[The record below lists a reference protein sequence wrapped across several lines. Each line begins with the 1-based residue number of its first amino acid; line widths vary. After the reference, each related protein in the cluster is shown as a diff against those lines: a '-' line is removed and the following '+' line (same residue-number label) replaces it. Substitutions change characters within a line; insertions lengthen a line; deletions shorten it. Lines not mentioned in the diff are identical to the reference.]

1 MLSNYTIWIGLP
13 TFNEENA
20 IKKVLKSIVNLKKKN
35 KKRIIKIIIF
45 NDGSK
50 DKTIK
55 YAKNFQNNLNL
66 NIIDNKKNQGLGIA
80 IYSLILYFKK
90 KSKKNDKLVLMDCDN
105 THNPNQILEMVKK
118 GQKKKNFVVIAS
130 RYQKD
135 SKVKNVP
142 FIRNILSDTAFFV
155 FNIFFKTKGI
165 KDFTS
170 GYRLYDKS
178 AINNFFYIIGKKYIP
193 SSGFEMQLEIIL
205 KLRKTNVQFY
215 EIPINLNYQKK
226 PTKSKMKI
234 IKTILSYLKLILIKN

>member
-1 MLSNYTIWIGLP
+1 MLNNYTLWIGLP
-13 TFNEENA
+13 SFNEEDA
-20 IKKVLKSIVNLKKKN
+20 IKNVLKKIVVLKKNIKN
-35 KKRIIKIIIF
+35 KKIKVVIF

-50 DKTIK
+50 DNTVKN
-55 YAKNFQNNLNL
+55 AKLFKNKLKIHF
-66 NIIDNKKNQGLGIA
+66 IDNKKNQGLGIA
-80 IYSLILYFKK
+80 IYSLFLYFKK
-90 KSKKNDKLVLMDCDN
+90 KSRTNDKLILMDCDN

-178 AINNFFYIIGKKYIP
+178 AINNFFYITGKKYIP

>member
-105 THNPNQILEMVKK
+105 THDPEKIIEMDKKVGRRKNIVIL
-118 GQKKKNFVVIAS
+118 AS
-130 RYQKD
+130 RYQKG
-135 SKVKNVP
+135 SQVKNVP
-142 FIRNILSDTAFFV
+142 FKRKILSHLAFITL
-155 FNIFFKTKGI
+155 NIFYRTKGI
-165 KDFTS
+165 RDFTS

-178 AINNFFYIIGKKYIP
+178 AINNFFYITGKKYIP